1 MIGKLKN
8 ILKDSEKKEK
18 IGILGQWVGGVI
30 VGIGIGVEIALGAD
44 LGYVL
49 ISLGSLLYAFATK
62 LRKI

>member
-8 ILKDSEKKEK
+8 ILEDNEKKEK
-18 IGILGQWVGGVI
+18 IGILGQWIGGVI
-30 VGIGIGVEIALGAD
+30 VGIGIGVEVALGAD
-44 LGYVL
+44 LGYIL